1 MNPPAAVLGFAV
13 EAVGVA
19 IAILAI
25 LLLGTV
31 TILKMFRKVEQGT
44 ALIRSGMQPKR
55 VTFTG
60 MIIVPIMHKA
70 ELMDIK
76 VKRIEISRIGKD
88 GLVCKDNVRADIKV
102 AFFIRVNDNEQDVLR
117 VATSIGCDRA
127 SEEREIQALFD
138 AKFSEGLKTV
148 GKNFDF
154 TQLYEERDRFKD
166 EILKVIGTDLNG
178 FVLDD
183 CAIDYLEQTPLELLN
198 PNNILDAEGIK
209 KITDITAA
217 QEKLANEIR
226 RDKERVIKKQD
237 VETREAILE
246 LERQQA
252 EAEAK
257 QQREIAVAQAREEAE
272 AEKVR
277 QEQRLHSERARIATE
292 EEVFVSE
299 QNMERSVV
307 VAQRNKER
315 TDGVE
320 LERVERDRQLE
331 AIDRERQTQLRSIE
345 SEKEVETQRRDIQ
358 EVIRERV
365 AVEKAVVEEQERIKD
380 TEATA
385 AADREKTVAI
395 TLAEKDAEEE
405 LVRTIKEAE
414 AQQEAA
420 RLKADEEHYTR
431 LKDAEAGKA
440 AAEMQAEERLILAE
454 AEKEAAEKESLGKKA
469 MAEGISAESAAEGLA
484 EADVIRAQG
493 DAEATSITAKA
504 DAMKLFDDVGREH
517 EEFKLSLDKQREIE
531 LAEIEMQRELAME
544 QAEVLSEALK
554 SANID
559 IVGGDGQF
567 FDQITGSIARGKS
580 VDRMVENSRTLT
592 DVKDTF
598 FNGDPDYFRGQ
609 LSGWI
614 EQFGVGSE
622 DVKNLSIAALLTKLI
637 KEAPEG
643 GDRMDMERMLQMAK
657 RHGVAHEKMEG
668 LLNMVS

>member
-1 MNPPAAVLGFAV
+1 
-13 EAVGVA
+13 
-19 IAILAI
+19 
-25 LLLGTV
+25 
-31 TILKMFRKVEQGT
+31 
-44 ALIRSGMQPKR
+44 
-55 VTFTG
+55 
-60 MIIVPIMHKA
+60 IVPIMHKA

-657 RHGVAHEKMEG
+657 RHGVAHEKMES